1 MARAQYPIAQLQI
14 EDGFP
19 PPDYQL
25 LTDSQDVGATL
36 TDIGVPD
43 DGTYAS
49 LFVLASDG
57 DYDEVWGCESNVPL
71 YGANVYRLL

>member
-1 MARAQYPIAQLQI
+1 MSNAQYPIAQLQI

-19 PPDYQL
+19 PVDYQL
-25 LTDSQDVGATL
+25 LTDSQDVSSVL
-36 TDIGVPD
+36 EDIGVPD

-57 DYDEVWGCESNVPL
+57 DYDEVWGCESNVPRF
-71 YGANVYRLL
+71 GATLYRLL